1 MKTLLE
7 KLIAIKSYSGEEKE
21 LRDFIASW
29 LKGNKI
35 KNFVQGDNLVVHLKG
50 KNSLAAFIF
59 NSHMD
64 TVSAGDTK
72 SWETNPWKATREGN
86 RMVGLGT
93 SDMKAGLAASLLTC
107 AAFSKSVPPI
117 DLWFTYVV
125 REEQDGSGSLD
136 FAKWFKKEGYVKK
149 YKRIGG
155 IFSEPTGLSEIEH
168 GHRGNIFLWARTRG
182 DSGHA
187 SRPKDIAIHSVK
199 KMVKFADTLEKEI
212 DKWAKEYRSN
222 VFDPPSVGVFTSINA
237 GVIAGKDSIVVESPN
252 KFPASCSASFDIRT
266 VPGFHE
272 IALSRVKALAKKMEV
287 EVGLL
292 FPIAP
297 CGFTDPK
304 DNLVRVV
311 KKLVGKVKLTV
322 SQGSADMGFL
332 SDIGV
337 KAMIFGPGEKRQSH
351 MVNEYCYPDQ
361 VEKAVVLY
369 KQIVEN
375 WIS

>member
-7 KLIAIKSYSGEEKE
+7 QLIAIKSYSGEEKE
-21 LRDFIASW
+21 LRDFITFW
-29 LKGNKI
+29 LKEKKI
-35 KNFVQGDNLVVHLKG
+35 KSFVQGDNLVVHLKG
-50 KNSLAAFIF
+50 KDSRTAFVF

-72 SWETNPWKATREGN
+72 LWKTDPWKATRERN
-86 RMVGLGT
+86 KMMGLGA

-107 AAFSKSVPPI
+107 AAFSKSVPPV

-136 FAKWFKKEGYVKK
+136 FAKWFKNEGHVKK

-155 IFSEPTGLSEIEH
+155 IFTEPTGLSEIEH

-187 SRPKDIAIHSVK
+187 SRPKDIVVHSVK
-199 KMVKFADTLEKEI
+199 KMIKFADVLEKEI
-212 DKWAKEYRSN
+212 DKWSKKYRN
-222 VFDPPSVGVFTSINA
+222 KIFNPPSVGVFTSINA
-237 GVIAGKDSIVVESPN
+237 GVIAGKERIEVESPN

-272 IALSRVKALAKKMEV
+272 VALSKIKALAKKMEI

-292 FPIAP
+292 FPVAP
-297 CGFTDPK
+297 CGFTDPHDK
-304 DNLVRVV
+304 LVRVV
-311 KKLVGKVKLTV
+311 EKLVKKIKLTV

-332 SDIGV
+332 SEVGV
-337 KAMIFGPGEKRQSH
+337 KAIIFGPGEKRQSH

-361 VEKAVVLY
+361 VEKAMALY
-369 KQIVEN
+369 AQIVED
-375 WIS
+375 WVK

>member
-7 KLIAIKSYSGEEKE
+7 QLIAIKSYSGEEKE
-21 LRDFIASW
+21 LRDFITLW
-29 LKGNKI
+29 LKEKKI
-35 KNFVQGDNLVVHLKG
+35 KSFVQGDNLVVHLKG
-50 KNSLAAFIF
+50 KDSRTAFVF

-72 SWETNPWKATREGN
+72 LWKTDPWKATREGDK
-86 RMVGLGT
+86 MMGLGA

-155 IFSEPTGLSEIEH
+155 IFTEPTGLSEIEH

-212 DKWAKEYRSN
+212 DKWAKEYRSKI
-222 VFDPPSVGVFTSINA
+222 FDTPSVGVFTSINA
-237 GVIAGKDSIVVESPN
+237 GVIAGKDRIEVESPN
-252 KFPASCSASFDIRT
+252 KFPANCSASFDIRT
-266 VPGFHE
+266 IPGFHE
-272 IALSRVKALAKKMEV
+272 IALPRIKSLAKKMGV

-292 FPIAP
+292 FPVAP
-297 CGFTDPK
+297 CGYTDPRDK
-304 DNLVRVV
+304 LVQVV
-311 KKLVGKVKLTV
+311 KRLVKKVKLTV
-322 SQGSADMGFL
+322 AQGSADMGFL

-337 KAMIFGPGEKRQSH
+337 KAIIFGPGEKRQSH

-361 VEKAVVLY
+361 VEKAAVLY
-369 KQIVEN
+369 KQIVEDR
-375 WIS
+375 IS

>member
-1 MKTLLE
+1 MRTLLE
-7 KLIAIKSYSGEEKE
+7 QLIAIKSYSGEEIK
-21 LRDFIASW
+21 LRDFIALW
-29 LKGNKI
+29 LKGKKI
-35 KNFVQGDNLVVHLKG
+35 KSFVQDSNLMVHLKG
-50 KNSLAAFIF
+50 KDSRMAFIF

-64 TVSAGDTK
+64 TVSAGDVKLWKTD
-72 SWETNPWKATREGN
+72 PWKATREGN
-86 RMVGLGT
+86 KMIGLGA

-107 AAFSKSVPPI
+107 VAFSKNVPPV
-117 DLWFTYVV
+117 DLWFTFVV

-136 FAKWFKKEGYVKK
+136 FAKWFKNEGHVKK
-149 YKRIGG
+149 YRRIGG
-155 IFSEPTGLSEIEH
+155 IFTEPTGLSEIEH
-168 GHRGNIFLWARTRG
+168 GHRGNIFLWARTQG

-187 SRPKDIAIHSVK
+187 SRPKDIAVHSVK
-199 KMVKFADTLEKEI
+199 KMVEFADILEKEV
-212 DKWAKEYRSN
+212 DKWSRKYRN
-222 VFDPPSVGVFTSINA
+222 KIFNPPSVGIFTSINA
-237 GVIAGKDSIVVESPN
+237 GVIAEKGQVEVESPN

-272 IALSRVKALAKKMEV
+272 ISLSKIKALAKKMGV

-297 CGFTDPK
+297 CGYTDPQDK
-304 DNLVRVV
+304 LVQVV
-311 KKLVGKVKLTV
+311 KKLAKKVKLSV

-332 SDIGV
+332 SEVGV
-337 KAMIFGPGEKRQSH
+337 KTIIFGPGEKRQSH

-375 WIS
+375 WAK